1 MTVLRYKAK
10 CIEDGKWY
18 EGSLLRYEDGRAR
31 IIPTGTDIFCLE
43 KDDRVIQVVAPYVA
57 PESICLCTEV
67 ADKNGNLIYE
77 NDYFRIDLYDENV
90 ENIAVIVFNNGAFFV
105 EWYGD
110 TGEVVLD
117 KDNNKTVLY
126 ECIDTNSWDDEE
138 HIITESEIAGNII
151 DGYPAEGMK

>member
-1 MTVLRYKAK
+1 MVLECQKYGL
-10 CIEDGKWY
+10 EF
-18 EGSLLRYEDGRAR
+18 
-31 IIPTGTDIFCLE
+31 DI
-43 KDDRVIQVVAPYVA
+43 V
-57 PESICLCTEV
+57 EV
-67 ADKNGNLIYE
+67 
-77 NDYFRIDLYDENV
+77 DLYDENV
-90 ENIAVIVFNNGAFFV
+90 ENIAVIVFNNGAFSV

-138 HIITESEIAGNII
+138 HILTESEIAGNII